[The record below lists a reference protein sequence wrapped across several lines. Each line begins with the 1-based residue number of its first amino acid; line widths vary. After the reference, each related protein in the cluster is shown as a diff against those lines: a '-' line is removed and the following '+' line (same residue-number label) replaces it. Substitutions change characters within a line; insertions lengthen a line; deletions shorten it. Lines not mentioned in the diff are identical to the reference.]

1 MAWTYS
7 QSTGKLT
14 NPLGAVVAVCYSGG
28 NCGKVPQAV
37 NNPSMQGIKSVGPLP
52 RGVYTLGTPVEDSHL
67 GPLAIPL
74 LPDPGNQMFGR
85 GGFYMHGDTPEMNH
99 SASEGC
105 IIAPHAIRAMCA
117 ASTDKRLE
125 VVL

>member
-1 MAWTYS
+1 MWKYR
-7 QSTGKLT
+7 QSTGELFD
-14 NPLGAVVAVCYSGG
+14 PAGARVAAGYAGG
-28 NCGKVPQAV
+28 NCGKVPSAV
-37 NNPSMQGIKSVGPLP
+37 NNPSMQGIKSCGPLP
-52 RGVYTLGTPVEDSHL
+52 RGAYTLGAPKEGSSL

-105 IIAPHAIRAMCA
+105 IIMPHAIREVCA
-117 ASTDKRLE
+117 ASADRRLE
-125 VVL
+125 VVF

>member
-1 MAWTYS
+1 MTWSYS

-14 NPLGAVVAVCYSGG
+14 DPTGAVVATGYSGG
-28 NCGKVPQAV
+28 NCGRVPSAV
-37 NNPSMQGIKSVGPLP
+37 NNPAMQGIKSCGPLP
-52 RGVYTLGTPVEDSHL
+52 RGVYTLGTPVENSSL

-74 LPDPGNQMFGR
+74 LPDKGDQMFGR
-85 GGFYMHGDTPEMNH
+85 GGFYAHGDTPEMNR

-105 IIAPHAIRAMCA
+105 IILPHAIRVLLA

-125 VVL
+125 VTL

>member
-1 MAWTYS
+1 MSWTYS

-14 NPLGAVVAVCYSGG
+14 DPTGAVVATGYAGG
-28 NCGKVPQAV
+28 NCGKVPSGV
-37 NNPSMQGIKSVGPLP
+37 NNPSMQGIKGCGPLP
-52 RGVYTLGTPVEDSHL
+52 RGNYAMGTPVEGTQL

-74 LPDPGNQMFGR
+74 LPDKGNQMFGR
-85 GGFYMHGDTPEMNH
+85 GGFYMHGDTPEMNR

-105 IIAPHAIRAMCA
+105 IIMPHAIRALCA

>member
-1 MAWTYS
+1 MTWMYQ
-7 QSTGKLT
+7 QSTGRLT
-14 NPLGAVVAVCYSGG
+14 DPNGVLVATGYSGG
-28 NCGKVPQAV
+28 NCGKVPSGV
-37 NNPSMQGIKSVGPLP
+37 NNPAMQSIKCCGPLP
-52 RGVYTLGTPVEDSHL
+52 RGAYTLGTPVEGSSL

-85 GGFYMHGDTPEMNH
+85 GGFYMHGDTPEMNE

-105 IIAPHAIRAMCA
+105 IIMPHAIRTIVA